1 MWWSSCSEN
10 TEKTNL
16 RQLILQCCR
25 LLDSNFNKTGPVAQ
39 EDLLEKLKENNVAKV
54 SLLKLLTKENLL
66 VCFN

>member
-25 LLDSNFNKTGPVAQ
+25 FQWNWAVDQ
-39 EDLLEKLKENNVAKV
+39 EDLLEKLKESNVAKV
-54 SLLKLLTKENLL
+54 SLLK
-66 VCFN
+66 